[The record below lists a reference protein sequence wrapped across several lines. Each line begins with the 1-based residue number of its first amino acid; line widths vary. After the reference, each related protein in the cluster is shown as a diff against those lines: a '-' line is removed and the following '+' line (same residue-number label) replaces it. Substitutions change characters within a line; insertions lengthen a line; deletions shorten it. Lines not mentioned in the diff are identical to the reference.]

1 MSENDD
7 EMLQQYSRYTDETVV
22 PRCSEYTSVGS
33 LFCQAELLVL
43 LGSRK
48 KKKKRNVVQEDINA
62 NC

>member
-22 PRCSEYTSVGS
+22 PRCSEYTSVVGS

-48 KKKKRNVVQEDINA
+48 KRKKGM
-62 NC
+62 